1 MRVFGDIRRILAPFE
16 SEIPAP
22 DCVVRGAVALQP
34 AIAGQAK
41 AAPRR
46 GEAHARRIRR
56 GTAQGRR
63 IGLVRTRTIVGNIKL
78 RDAAERT
85 RGRQHLVG
93 LDVDRTIDV
102 ADVLIAVGHIR
113 AWHMG
118 VKLRGTEDKTRGQRS
133 IFARVETDREGAANH
148 GIRAEVDMIIGGFG
162 CGGNIGQFEPV
173 GEKGIH
179 ARFAHRRHPRDRGR
193 ERTRGSRP
201 INAGDGKLE
210 RLRLLGQS
218 ASGKRHHTGGIE
230 TLVE

>member
-22 DCVVRGAVALQP
+22 DRVVRGAVALQP

-46 GEAHARRIRR
+46 GETHARRIRR

-63 IGLVRTRTIVGNIKL
+63 IGLVRTRTIVGNIKR

-85 RGRQHLVG
+85 RGRQHIVG
-93 LDVDRTIDV
+93 HDVDRTIDV

-118 VKLRGTEDKTRGQRS
+118 VKLRGTKDKTRGQRS
-133 IFARVETDREGAANH
+133 IFARVETDGDSSARH
-148 GIRAEVDMIIGGFG
+148 RTHTKVDVVIGGFG
-162 CGGNIGQFEPV
+162 CG
-173 GEKGIH
+173 
-179 ARFAHRRHPRDRGR
+179 
-193 ERTRGSRP
+193 
-201 INAGDGKLE
+201 
-210 RLRLLGQS
+210 
-218 ASGKRHHTGGIE
+218 
-230 TLVE
+230 